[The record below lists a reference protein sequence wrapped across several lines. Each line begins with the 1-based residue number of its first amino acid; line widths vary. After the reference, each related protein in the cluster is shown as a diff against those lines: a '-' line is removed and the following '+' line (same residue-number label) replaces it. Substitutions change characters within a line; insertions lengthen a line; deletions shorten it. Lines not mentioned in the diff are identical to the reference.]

1 MKYWLIKSE
10 PNTWSI
16 EQQENV
22 VIEPWN
28 GVRNYQAR
36 NNIKAMEIGDLC
48 FFYHSVSQR
57 KIVGIVEVFSDY
69 RLDPSDDTMKFGL
82 RDMKFIKKFSKGYS
96 LDEVKMHPFLQD
108 MALLKQSRL
117 SVQPITEIEW
127 NIIMSLVE

>member
-10 PNTWSI
+10 PDTWSI
-16 EQQENV
+16 EQQEKNM
-22 VIEPWN
+22 IEPWD

-57 KIVGIVEVFSDY
+57 KIVGIVEVCSDY
-69 RLDPSDDTMKFGL
+69 RLDPNDETMKFGL
-82 RDMKFIKKFSKGYS
+82 RDMKFIKKFSRGYS
-96 LDEVKMHPFLQD
+96 LDEVKTHPLLQD

-117 SVQPITEIEW
+117 SVQPVTDVEW
-127 NIIMSLVE
+127 NVIMSLVE